1 MNKLLLIDQLFPQN
15 YARYSSLPIFGS
27 FVEGFAQ
34 WLQTL
39 TYSRLTVRRMLQG
52 LPAMVLWLRR

>member
-52 LPAMVLWLRR
+52 LPAMVL